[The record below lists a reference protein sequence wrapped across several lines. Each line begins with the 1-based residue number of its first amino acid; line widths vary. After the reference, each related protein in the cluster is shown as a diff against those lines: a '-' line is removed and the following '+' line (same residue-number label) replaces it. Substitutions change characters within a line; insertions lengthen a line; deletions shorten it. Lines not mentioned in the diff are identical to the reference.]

1 MSMVKPFPYIA
12 ERPRI
17 FELLAMQRGEPS
29 AEELMQPA
37 GLDDIAH
44 IAKWQKVV
52 KYLATVTDKNLDV
65 HAPLI
70 PTL

>member
-12 ERPRI
+12 EKPRI

-37 GLDDIAH
+37 GLDNIEHDAR
-44 IAKWQKVV
+44 WQRVV
-52 KYLATVTDKNLDV
+52 KYLATVTDRNLDFHV
-65 HAPLI
+65 PLI
-70 PTL
+70 RSL